1 MTHRTAALPWLF
13 IAALS
18 LAGTASAQRPVTLT
32 LGGGASI
39 PVGAFADGVG
49 TGWHALAGVGISS
62 LMQPIGIRLDVAH
75 SRFPGDAEV
84 DQAITSGTLSL
95 SYRLPMTN
103 SPLSPYVIAGGGAY
117 HARCSGV
124 PACGSETRAGWNAG
138 LGTRFAA
145 LRVKGFLEAR
155 FHAAGG
161 ARFVPLTLGLML

>member
-1 MTHRTAALPWLF
+1 MMHRPIAL
-13 IAALS
+13 ALL
-18 LAGTASAQRPVTLT
+18 LAIVTPATGASAQRPVTLT
-32 LGGGASI
+32 VGGGASL

-49 TGWHALAGVGISS
+49 TGWHALAGLGVSS

-75 SRFPGDAEV
+75 DRFPGDADV
-84 DQAITSGTLSL
+84 DQAITSGTLNL
-95 SYRLPMTN
+95 SYRMPMTN
-103 SPLSPYVIAGGGAY
+103 SPLSPYVIAGAGAY

-124 PACGSETRAGWNAG
+124 PDCGSQTRAGWNAG

-145 LRVKGFLEAR
+145 FRLKGFAEAR